1 MSFSRLA
8 RLGNYENPQHK
19 YDSSEE
25 LNSKVG
31 NFNIIQFSFLLKF
44 IFLMQ
49 HDTDKITE
57 MKRKI
62 YEERVDTVIEETD
75 ESFLDWSCK
84 FIL

>member
-31 NFNIIQFSFLLKF
+31 NFNII
-44 IFLMQ
+44 
-49 HDTDKITE
+49 
-57 MKRKI
+57 
-62 YEERVDTVIEETD
+62 
-75 ESFLDWSCK
+75 
-84 FIL
+84 